1 VLIRVVNRQSFH
13 WTMDFAVPT
22 ALIAGLSIALLLCA
36 TVTAALAGRRATGV
50 SPLRAVHED
59 W

>member
-1 VLIRVVNRQSFH
+1 
-13 WTMDFAVPT
+13 MDFTVPVVPIGI
-22 ALIAGLSIALLLCA
+22 LCIALLLCA
-36 TVTAALAGRRATGV
+36 TVTAALAGRRATGL